1 MQCDGLREAI
11 SARIDGED
19 PGLPDGAL
27 YVHLG
32 FCAGCRA
39 WQQRAHA
46 VTRRARLGGLFLDHD
61 LAPKVIAAA
70 SAVANRRGRRFIQQA
85 GPTAMAAVQLA
96 VAIPC
101 CCSGTIAPRIMRHCP
116 TAAKMAQT
124 RLARADEDKYEAGD
138 YRVTFSYGALSNA
151 PGWEPAVWPAEV
163 PWPGSQS

>member
-1 MQCDGLREAI
+1 MQCDRLREAI

-27 YVHLG
+27 DAHLG

-70 SAVANRRGRRFIQQA
+70 SAVATRRGRRFIQQA
-85 GPTAMAAVQLA
+85 GPAAMAAAQLA
-96 VAIPC
+96 VAIPLLLLGHDR
-101 CCSGTIAPRIMRHCP
+101 SADH
-116 TAAKMAQT
+116 AALPDGRGDGAT
-124 RLARADEDKYEAGD
+124 SAGEG
-138 YRVTFSYGALSNA
+138 S
-151 PGWEPAVWPAEV
+151 PEEV
-163 PWPGSQS
+163 A